1 MLKPENTENTSHN
14 YILHQI
20 RPEMDGESQSTSRP
34 VHVTAAA
41 AAVYYIRKK
50 RKRGGYYISRLK
62 KHTSRSKAKQNKTK
76 RSL

>member
-20 RPEMDGESQSTSRP
+20 SPEMDGESQSTSRP

-50 RKRGGYYISRLK
+50 RKRGYYISRLK